1 MTYELTVAKMIGNVT
16 HETDFKIFYGFLNAH
31 RVFTLRR
38 WSCCDFLGDFFFLEK
53 REARE
58 ATIYFTGSVLLATP
72 ELVWVCIFFLLE
84 LNARASLIIRA
95 QLYKNMR
102 STTLYYCLSQ
112 AFFVFISMSP
122 AFTCR
127 CSPSVA

>member
-38 WSCCDFLGDFFFLEK
+38 WSCCDFLGDFFFGKK
-53 REARE
+53 RSQGSHYLLHRLR
-58 ATIYFTGSVLLATP
+58 ATSDSRTCMGVHIF
-72 ELVWVCIFFLLE
+72 LVE